1 MHLRMKPAALM
12 LVLMM
17 LMAGCVSSAETVE
30 KPQTEWQPLIEMTN
44 HSYQFWNL
52 LPMGVG
58 NSTDLAVNGSVMVQV
73 NWTTVFHEPQLWERG
88 NITLEISVSENNSSE
103 VVWTYEPTASVGGTN
118 HSEIWV
124 NGTITLSVRATGS
137 DDPTDN
143 LPADW
148 YVVRWKT
155 TIYQPVNA

>member
-1 MHLRMKPAALM
+1 MKSAVMM

-17 LMAGCVSSAETVE
+17 LVAGCVSSAKNQEE
-30 KPQTEWQPLIEMTN
+30 PQTQWQPTIEHTN
-44 HSYQFWNL
+44 HSYQFNNL
-52 LPMGVG
+52 FPMGMG
-58 NSTDLAVNGSVMVQV
+58 NETDLAVNGSVLVQV
-73 NWTTVFHEPQLWERG
+73 NWTSVFHQPQIWERG
-88 NITLEISVSENNSSE
+88 NITLEIAVTENNTTRT
-103 VVWTYEPTASVGGTN
+103 VWTHQPTDSVGGAN

-124 NGTITLSVRATGS
+124 NGTLTLMVRATGS

>member
-1 MHLRMKPAALM
+1 MKPVALM
-12 LVLMM
+12 LVVLM
-17 LMAGCVSSAETVE
+17 LLSGCMGSQETVADE
-30 KPQTEWQPLIEMTN
+30 PETEWQPTVEMTN
-44 HSYQFWNL
+44 HSYQFTNL

-58 NSTDLAVNGSVMVQV
+58 NSTDLAVNGSILVQV

-88 NITLEISVSENNSSE
+88 NITFEISVSENNNSSE
-103 VVWTYEPTASVGGTN
+103 VVWTYEPTASAGETN

-124 NGTITLSVRATGS
+124 NGTLTVSVRATGS